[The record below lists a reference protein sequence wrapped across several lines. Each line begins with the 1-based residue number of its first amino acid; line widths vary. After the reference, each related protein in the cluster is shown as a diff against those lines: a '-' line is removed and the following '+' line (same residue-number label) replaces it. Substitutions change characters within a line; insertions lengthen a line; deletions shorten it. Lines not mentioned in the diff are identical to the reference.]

1 MARRGTY
8 RRMGRRGPKRA
19 RWRRVAYAAE
29 TAFYGVMMVFIGYEF
44 HGFLR
49 QSPHFQV
56 EAVVIEGADA
66 LEDTRILE
74 VSGISRGD
82 NIFFFDA
89 ERVMEKIESMPYVRS
104 CSVTLMFPDTVFILI
119 EERIPF
125 AALLVNGRAYEI
137 DEECNVLREYG
148 PTQMP
153 KEPFFTNVLGI
164 EFVALGERLQV
175 PALLES
181 VRAWKAF
188 SETAM
193 AGTVQVSEFAAY
205 HSDDIRMYC
214 DEFPYE
220 IRWGRGDFRLQARR
234 LDILWHEKGPHLK
247 CREYLDLRFGRE
259 LVCK

>member
-1 MARRGTY
+1 M
-8 RRMGRRGPKRA
+8 
-19 RWRRVAYAAE
+19 AYALE
-29 TAFYGVMMVFIGYEF
+29 TAFYGVMMVIVGHEF
-44 HGFLR
+44 YAFLR
-49 QSPHFQV
+49 HSPHFQV
-56 EAVVIEGADA
+56 EAVVIEGAHA
-66 LEDTRILE
+66 LKDTLILHE
-74 VSGISRGD
+74 SGITRGD
-82 NIFFFDA
+82 NVFFFDA
-89 ERVMEKIESMPYVRS
+89 ERVIQKIESMPYVRS
-104 CSVTLMFPDTVFILI
+104 CSVTLTFPDTVSIIL

-125 AALLVNGRAYEI
+125 ATLLVNSRAYEF

-148 PTQMP
+148 PTEMP

-164 EFVALGERLQV
+164 EFVAVGERLEV

-193 AGTVQVSEFAAY
+193 ADTVRVSEFAAY

-220 IRWGRGDFRLQARR
+220 IRWGRGDFRYQARR

>member
-8 RRMGRRGPKRA
+8 RRQGRRGPKRA
-19 RWRRVAYAAE
+19 RWRTVAYTVE
-29 TAFYGVMMVFIGYEF
+29 TAFYAVLMVFIGIQF

-49 QSPHFQV
+49 HSPHFQV
-56 EAVVIEGADA
+56 EAVVIEGARA
-66 LEDTRILE
+66 LEDARILE
-74 VSGISRGD
+74 ESGITRGD
-82 NIFFFDA
+82 SIFFFDA
-89 ERVMEKIESMPYVRS
+89 EGVIEKIEAMPYVRA
-104 CSVTLMFPDTVFILI
+104 CAVTLTFPDTVFIIL

-125 AALLVNGRAYEI
+125 ATLLVNSRAYEI
-137 DEECNVLREYG
+137 DEECTVLREYG

-188 SETAM
+188 SETDM
-193 AGTVQVSEFAAY
+193 AGTVHVSEFAAY
-205 HSDDIRMYC
+205 HPDDIRMYC

-220 IRWGRGDFRLQARR
+220 IRWGRGDFRNQARR

-247 CREYLDLRFGRE
+247 CREYLDLRFGRD